1 MQNLVLHVSVA
12 FAALFVSVGVS
23 YALPDCP
30 GEKSN
35 NWDLCVGAHY
45 YANGSR
51 YIGEWK
57 NGRRHGRGI
66 EYDDDGVIDEVI
78 YRNGIT
84 KKRQKVPYSLESFFI
99 KSSFNKLSL
108 EQRKVIQ
115 FNLKELGYYKY
126 SIDGLYGKRTEGAL
140 VLFNTKNLDGAEL
153 QKSKNVLKLLNAAL
167 KLEEKSSM
175 ESQIVDAKLQDC
187 NDVAEVRS
195 SNNVNKK
202 SSDIGENCVKNH
214 TTEMPINNG
223 TYTYSDGTKYIGEF
237 RDGKKQG
244 RGILIFGKQSQFTG
258 DKYIGEFKNDK
269 YNGQGIFTFSV
280 NSKFSGDKYI
290 GGFKDNKKN
299 GYGIYTYA
307 DGSKYVGEYRNDKKS
322 GHGSYTLADGSNY
335 TGEWKE
341 DQANGRGTFSYP
353 DGKSYSGEYKN
364 GKPYGKSTKNWLNGT
379 SQEGIWRD
387 DTFILK

>member
-1 MQNLVLHVSVA
+1 M
-12 FAALFVSVGVS
+12 
-23 YALPDCP
+23 
-30 GEKSN
+30 
-35 NWDLCVGAHY
+35 
-45 YANGSR
+45 
-51 YIGEWK
+51 
-57 NGRRHGRGI
+57 
-66 EYDDDGVIDEVI
+66 
-78 YRNGIT
+78 
-84 KKRQKVPYSLESFFI
+84 
-99 KSSFNKLSL
+99 
-108 EQRKVIQ
+108 
-115 FNLKELGYYKY
+115 GYYKY
-126 SIDGLYGKRTEGAL
+126 SIDGLYGKITEGAL

-153 QKSKNVLKLLNAAL
+153 KKSKNVLKLLNAAL

-187 NDVAEVRS
+187 NNVAEVRFS
-195 SNNVNKK
+195 KNVNKK

-214 TTEMPINNG
+214 KTEMPINNG

-335 TGEWKE
+335 TGEWKD